1 MLTKIF
7 EHSKTFFIQL
17 SKVFFWLYDFA
28 IYKHYRASL
37 LFIMFAFVVLNI
49 FAFNLQV
56 DASGDTLVVDGDKDY
71 KYFQKVSKDY
81 NDVSDTLVM
90 VYEPKEY
97 MLSNSSIKILQ
108 NITNELKALK
118 YVDSVMSILNV
129 PLLKSSNVS
138 LGQLLSGNVPTLLS
152 NEIDKQLAKKEFL
165 SNAVYKQNL
174 VSYDFRVSAILITLK
189 PHLSNTQNHI
199 VLEQIKSIIKKHKNN
214 ANLVL
219 GGVSMLV
226 DYLIES
232 IKFDL
237 AFFGFLVF
245 IMMVFVLYLFFRN
258 IIFVLLPIIIAV
270 FSFVVTSSIISLLG
284 IKITVISSN
293 FVSFLLIVSISL
305 TLHLI
310 IKLKELSKDNSLNYP
325 QKIKTTMGS
334 MFSPMVFVV
343 ITTIAGFSSLIF
355 SNILPVMSFG
365 FIMSIGIIVCA
376 TSLYLLFPTILLM
389 FKSNIMPIPS
399 KNIATANLS
408 YFVEKYPK
416 IIFTLSVV
424 VVVLGIMGSA
434 KLVVE
439 NSFINYFKSNSSI
452 YKGLKQ
458 IDEKLGGT
466 TPLDIIIK
474 FDKDKAY
481 IEQISEVSTT
491 TQIANS
497 TDSTDGSEVA
507 LDEEEFDYEDEI
519 EQDDNTNQANSG
531 AYWFDNDKLDTIK
544 KVHNYLQNKPFI
556 GKVLSLHSLIL
567 VAEDFNDGE
576 KLTPFEVGVLYA
588 KIPDKYKQTL
598 VEPYLNIQNNEARI
612 RVRIKDSSPKLRR
625 DELISSIKND
635 LNKFLEVDK
644 SSKSYKLSNLLILYN
659 NMLQSLFGSQIKT
672 LFFVVIILFGV
683 FMLLFRNYKVAC
695 IAVASNLVPLAA
707 LFGLMGELDIP
718 LDIMSIT
725 IAAIALGIGVDDAIH
740 YLHRYSYELK
750 NSNDYVHSMQNAHS
764 NTGVAMFNTS
774 LVISAG
780 FLVLLFSSFVPTIYF
795 GLLISFCIMVAMVC
809 NLVLLPALLIYFKPF
824 KK

>member
-7 EHSKTFFIQL
+7 EHSKTSLISI
-17 SKVFFWLYDFA
+17 SKVFVWLYDFA

-56 DASGDTLVVDGDKDY
+56 DASGDTLVIDGDKDY

-81 NDVSDTLVM
+81 NDVSDTLIM
-90 VYEPKEY
+90 VYEPKTY
-97 MLSNSSIKILQ
+97 MLSNQSIKLLQ
-108 NITNELKALK
+108 AITNKLQKLE
-118 YVDSVMSILNV
+118 YVDNVMSILNV
-129 PLLKSSNVS
+129 PLLKSSHAS
-138 LGQLLSGNVPTLLS
+138 LEQLLSGNVPILLS
-152 NEIDKQLAKKEFL
+152 NGIDKKLAKKEFL

-174 VSYDFRVSAILITLK
+174 VSYDFRASAILITLK
-189 PHLSNTQNHI
+189 PHLSNTQSHM

-237 AFFGFLVF
+237 AFFGFVVF
-245 IMMVFVLYLFFRN
+245 IMMVFMLYLFFRN

-270 FSFVVTSSIISLLG
+270 FSFVVTSSIISLLD

-310 IKLKELSKDNSLNYP
+310 VKIKELANDNSLEYA
-325 QKIKTTMGS
+325 QKIKTTMNS

-365 FIMSIGIIVCA
+365 FIMIIGIIVCVI
-376 TSLYLLFPTILLM
+376 SLYLLFPTILLM
-389 FKSNIMPIPS
+389 FKSNITPIPS

-416 IIFTLSVV
+416 TIFTFSVV
-424 VVVLGIMGSA
+424 VVVLGIMCST

-439 NSFINYFKSNSSI
+439 NSFINYFKSNSPI

-458 IDEKLGGT
+458 IDDKLGGT
-466 TPLDIIIK
+466 TPLDIIIQ

-481 IEQISEVSTT
+481 IEQVSEVSTT
-491 TQIANS
+491 TQFPNS
-497 TDSTDGSEVA
+497 TDKSE
-507 LDEEEFDYEDEI
+507 DIEQEEFDYEDEI
-519 EQDDNTNQANSG
+519 EQGDNIKQANIG
-531 AYWFDNDKLDTIK
+531 AYWFDDDKLDAIK
-544 KVHNYLQNKPFI
+544 KVHNYLQNQPFI

-576 KLTPFEVGVLYA
+576 KLTPFEVGVLYS
-588 KIPDKYKQTL
+588 KIPPKYKQTL

-635 LNKFLEVDK
+635 LNKILEVDK
-644 SSKSYKLSNLLILYN
+644 SPKSYKLSNLLILYN
-659 NMLQSLFGSQIKT
+659 NMLQSLFSSQIKT

-683 FMLLFRNYKVAC
+683 FLLLFRNYKVAC
-695 IAVASNLVPLAA
+695 IAVAVNLVPLSA
-707 LFGLMGELDIP
+707 LFGLMGVLHIP

-725 IAAIALGIGVDDAIH
+725 IAAIALGIGIDDAIH
-740 YLHRYSYELK
+740 YLHRYNFELSKNDSYIEG
-750 NSNDYVHSMQNAHS
+750 MQKAHA
-764 NTGVAMFNTS
+764 NTGVAMLNTS
-774 LVISAG
+774 VVISVG
-780 FLVLLFSSFVPTIYF
+780 FLALLFSSFVPTIYF

-809 NLVLLPALLIYFKPF
+809 NLVLLPALLIHFKPF